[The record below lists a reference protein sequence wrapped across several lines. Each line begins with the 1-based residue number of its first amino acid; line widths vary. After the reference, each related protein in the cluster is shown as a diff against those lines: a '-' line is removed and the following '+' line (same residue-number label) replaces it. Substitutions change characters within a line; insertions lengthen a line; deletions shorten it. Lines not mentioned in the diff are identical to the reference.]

1 MVSSPVHSLDLSIAA
16 ALGRQG
22 LRDYSNLLERSLL
35 LPQSPL
41 FGTDGIRGK
50 VGDILTEALAV
61 QVGWA
66 TGRVLGTQHSHQQ
79 KQGIVILGMDSRNS
93 SPALAEAI
101 AAGLVSTGLTV
112 WNLGLCPTP
121 CVASLIPVFGA
132 IVATT
137 EQVIGG
143 VMISASHNPPEDNG
157 IKLFGADGKK
167 LSWELQAEIEAD
179 LRGPTPK
186 VPFAYGKYRLRPE
199 LCTNY
204 LASLQQ
210 TLPPNTNFQGMKVV
224 LDLAWGAAVN
234 LAPLG
239 FTQLGAEVISLHELA
254 DGDRINVH
262 CGSTHLGALQA
273 AVIEHQADLG
283 FAFDGDAD
291 RLMAVDSQGRV
302 IDGDY
307 ILYLWGKSLLEAGK
321 LPDNT
326 IVTTVMANLGF
337 EKAWESLGGTFL
349 RTPVGDQHVQAA
361 MQTTGAMLGGEQSGH
376 ILCPHYSVSGD
387 GLLVAMHL
395 TSLVK
400 NSGTSL
406 AALRDASFS
415 TYPQLLRNVRVEDR
429 ETRLG
434 WSRCPE
440 LQEAIAQAEAAM
452 AGQGRILVRASGTE
466 PLIRVMVEAIDQSM
480 VDYWAEQLVQV
491 VEVHLK

>member
-1 MVSSPVHSLDLSIAA
+1 MVSSLVHSLELSNAA
-16 ALGRQG
+16 SARHG

-35 LPQSPL
+35 LPKSPL

-66 TGRVLGTQHSHQQ
+66 AGRVLGNLPNQRLG
-79 KQGIVILGMDSRNS
+79 QGLVILGMDSRNS
-93 SPALAEAI
+93 SPALSQAI
-101 AAGLVSTGLTV
+101 AAGLVSTGITV
-112 WNLGLCPTP
+112 WDLGLCPTP
-121 CVASLIPVFGA
+121 CVASMIPVLGA
-132 IVATT
+132 
-137 EQVIGG
+137 IGG

-157 IKLFGADGKK
+157 LKFFGADGKK
-167 LSWELQAEIEAD
+167 LSWDLQTAIENH
-179 LRGPTPK
+179 LRSPEPK
-186 VPFAYGKYRLRPE
+186 LSFLPGDYRSRPE

-204 LASLQQ
+204 LAALQQ
-210 TLPPNTNFQGMKVV
+210 TLPPNTNFRGMKIV

-239 FTQLGAEVISLHELA
+239 FAQLGAEVISLHGKA

-273 AVIEHQADLG
+273 AIAEHQADLG

-291 RLMAVDSQGRV
+291 RLMAVDSLGRV

-307 ILYLWGKSLLEAGK
+307 ILYLWGKSLLEAGQ
-321 LPDNT
+321 LPQGA

-337 EKAWESLGGTFL
+337 EKAWEALGGTFL

-361 MQTTGAMLGGEQSGH
+361 MQSTGAMLGGEQSGH

-400 NSGTSL
+400 KSGTSL
-406 AALRDASFS
+406 AALREASFA
-415 TYPQLLRNVRVEDR
+415 TYPQILRNVRVENR

-434 WSRCPE
+434 WESCSE
-440 LQEAIAQAEAAM
+440 LQEAIAEAETAM
-452 AGQGRILVRASGTE
+452 GGQGRILVRASGTE
-466 PLIRVMVEAIDQSM
+466 PLIRVMVEAIEQPM
-480 VDYWAEQLVQV
+480 VDYWATRLVQV
-491 VEVHLK
+491 VEAHLK

>member
-1 MVSSPVHSLDLSIAA
+1 MVSSPVQRMDLSNAV
-16 ALGRQG
+16 LGRQS

-66 TGRVLGTQHSHQQ
+66 TGRVLGTQLSHQQ
-79 KQGIVILGMDSRNS
+79 NQGIVILGMDSRNS

-101 AAGLVSTGLTV
+101 AFGLVSTGLTV
-112 WNLGLCPTP
+112 WHLGLCPTP
-121 CVASLIPVFGA
+121 CVASLIPVLGA
-132 IVATT
+132 
-137 EQVIGG
+137 IGG

-167 LSWELQAEIEAD
+167 LSWELQAEIETY
-179 LRGPTPK
+179 LRSPEPNVTLAP
-186 VPFAYGKYRLRPE
+186 GKYRLCPE
-199 LCTNY
+199 LCANY

-210 TLPPNTNFQGMKVV
+210 TLPPNTSFQGIKVV
-224 LDLAWGAAVN
+224 LDLAWGAAVD

-239 FTQLGAEVISLHELA
+239 FTQLGAEVISLHGLA

-273 AVIEHQADLG
+273 AVIHHQADLG

-291 RLMAVDSQGRV
+291 RLLAVDSQGRV

-307 ILYLWGKSLLEAGK
+307 ILYIWGKSLLEAGK
-321 LPDNT
+321 LPQNT

-337 EKAWESLGGTFL
+337 EKAWENLGGTFL
-349 RTPVGDQHVQAA
+349 RTAVGDQHVQAA

-395 TSLVK
+395 TKLVK
-400 NSGTSL
+400 SSGISL
-406 AALRDASFS
+406 AALRDNSFA
-415 TYPQLLRNVRVEDR
+415 TYPQLLRNVRVENR

-434 WSRCPE
+434 WESCPE
-440 LQEAIAQAEAAM
+440 LQQAIAQAEQAM

-466 PLIRVMVEAIDQSM
+466 PLIRVMVEAIEQSM
-480 VDYWAEQLVQV
+480 VDYWAEYLVQV
-491 VEVHLK
+491 VETYLQ